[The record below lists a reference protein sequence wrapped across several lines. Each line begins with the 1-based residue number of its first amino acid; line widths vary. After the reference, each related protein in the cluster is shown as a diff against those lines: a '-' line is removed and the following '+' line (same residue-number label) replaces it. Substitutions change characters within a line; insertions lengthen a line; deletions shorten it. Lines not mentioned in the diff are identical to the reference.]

1 MGTTK
6 DTNYMETWKP
16 GNHTQLEVRVHA
28 KGQEPYPHAAYLVHK
43 YAVETQQY
51 VFTDQFPNET
61 SLLLYLGA
69 RWTDENLL
77 SVQNMGY
84 QKGSLNPNSVH

>member
-1 MGTTK
+1 MGITK
-6 DTNYMETWKP
+6 DTNYMETWKS
-16 GNHTQLEVRVHA
+16 GNHKQLEVRVHA
-28 KGQEPYPHAAYLVHK
+28 IGQEPYPHAAYLIHV
-43 YAVETQQY
+43 YSVETQQY
-51 VFTDQFPNET
+51 VFTHQFPNET

-84 QKGSLNPNSVH
+84 QRGSLNPNSVH